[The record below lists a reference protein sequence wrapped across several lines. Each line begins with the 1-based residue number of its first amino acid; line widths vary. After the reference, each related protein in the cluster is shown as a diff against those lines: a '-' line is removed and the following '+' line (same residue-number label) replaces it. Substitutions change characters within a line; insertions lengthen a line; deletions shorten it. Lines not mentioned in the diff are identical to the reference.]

1 MCSGLFLGPFWDDDW
16 CRKIDRRRARAHCHH
31 VVFVDIELAGCAI
44 LGVLGVLGVGLA
56 AGLLSGASKDLSKL
70 ERFEFSIEPGETHR
84 IGSWLTWLRAG
95 G

>member
-1 MCSGLFLGPFWDDDW
+1 
-16 CRKIDRRRARAHCHH
+16 
-31 VVFVDIELAGCAI
+31 
-44 LGVLGVLGVGLA
+44 VLGVLGVGLA

>member
-1 MCSGLFLGPFWDDDW
+1 MRRLNSRPLGLG
-16 CRKIDRRRARAHCHH
+16 
-31 VVFVDIELAGCAI
+31 LAGCAI